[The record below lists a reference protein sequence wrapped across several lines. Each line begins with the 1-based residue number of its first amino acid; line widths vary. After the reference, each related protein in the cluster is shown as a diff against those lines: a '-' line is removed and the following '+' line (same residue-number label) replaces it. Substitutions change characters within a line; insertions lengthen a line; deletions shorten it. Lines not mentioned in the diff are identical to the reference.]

1 MPSRDILS
9 HLSVTLSPSLSFV
22 ASDLLTMPTKYH
34 VYPRIS
40 LPFVLA
46 DTAAGEA
53 DSAAFI
59 LSLLRFLT
67 SEKLSVFSYPSA
79 DET

>member
-1 MPSRDILS
+1 MLSRDILS
-9 HLSVTLSPSLSFV
+9 HLSVTLSPSFNLV
-22 ASDLLTMPTKYH
+22 ASDLFTIPTKYQ
-34 VYPRIS
+34 VYPCIS

-46 DTAAGEA
+46 GTAAGEA

-59 LSLLRFLT
+59 LSLLRFLIF
-67 SEKLSVFSYPSA
+67 EKLSVFSYPSA

>member
-22 ASDLLTMPTKYH
+22 DLGTTPTKYH

-40 LPFVLA
+40 LPFILA

-59 LSLLRFLT
+59 LSLLRFLI